1 MKKPLQSGFTLV
13 EVLVTVSI
21 TAVLLSTVYGIFTGV
36 SNARKRVESEG
47 RGYHLARVL
56 SNRMAREIRSTYWQ
70 KDHEGTD
77 FFGDSDNTGNSTLE
91 LSTTAASPLG
101 RSAGGIARI
110 RYSLEEDRREGER
123 QWRLIRRE
131 APLFDTEFDRREGQ
145 RLSDAVELFELRY
158 YDGDRWVEQWDAAL
172 RGRLPQLVEI
182 RMEIMAG
189 DSRLPFV
196 TVVDVPLAGA
206 AP

>member
-1 MKKPLQSGFTLV
+1 MKKPEQSGFTLI

-36 SNARKRVESEG
+36 SNARKRVETDG

-56 SNRMAREIRSTYWQ
+56 SDRLAREIRSTYWQ
-70 KDHEGTD
+70 QDHEGTV
-77 FFGDSDNTGNSTLE
+77 FFGESDSAGNGTLE

-110 RYSLEEDRREGER
+110 SYSLEEDRFEGER
-123 QWRLIRRE
+123 RWRLIRRE
-131 APLFDTEFDRREGQ
+131 APLYDMEFDRREGQ
-145 RLSDAVELFELRY
+145 RLSDSVRLFALRY
-158 YDGDRWVEQWDAAL
+158 YDGNRWLDQWDAAA
-172 RGRLPQLVEI
+172 RDRLPQLVEI
-182 RMEIMAG
+182 RMEIVAG
-189 DSRLPFV
+189 DDRKPFV

-206 AP
+206 AQ